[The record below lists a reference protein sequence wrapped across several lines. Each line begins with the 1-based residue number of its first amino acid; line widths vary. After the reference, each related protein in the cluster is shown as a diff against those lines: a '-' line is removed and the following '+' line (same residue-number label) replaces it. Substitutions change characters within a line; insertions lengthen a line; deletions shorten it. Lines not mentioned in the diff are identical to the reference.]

1 MTQYDRI
8 GALLKRRKGAT
19 AAELIA
25 ATMSTAVHKR
35 MSEMR
40 ERGWRITREAI
51 AGRPYGRYYGC
62 PPDKAANANHF

>member
-8 GALLKRRKGAT
+8 GALLKRKKGAT
-19 AAELIA
+19 AADLIA

-40 ERGWRITREAI
+40 QRGWSIRKEPVP
-51 AGRPYGRYYGC
+51 GRTFHRYYGTA
-62 PPDKAANANHF
+62 PQGV

>member
-1 MTQYDRI
+1 MSQYDRI

-40 ERGWRITREAI
+40 ERGWAIWREAI
-51 AGRPYGRYYGC
+51 AGRAYGKYYG
-62 PPDKAANANHF
+62 KAPQA

>member
-8 GALLKRRKGAT
+8 GALLKRKKGAT
-19 AAELIA
+19 AADLIA

-40 ERGWRITREAI
+40 ERGWAI
-51 AGRPYGRYYGC
+51 RKEPIPGRTFHRYYGTA
-62 PPDKAANANHF
+62 PQA

>member
-1 MTQYDRI
+1 MKHFSQYDAI
-8 GALLKRRKGAT
+8 GVLLKRKRGAT

-40 ERGWRITREAI
+40 AKGWTIRREQI
-51 AGRPYGRYYGC
+51 EGKSYGRYRGEA
-62 PPDKAANANHF
+62 PKSA

>member
-1 MTQYDRI
+1 MKTQYDAI
-8 GALLKRRKGAT
+8 GALIRRKTGAT

-40 ERGWRITREAI
+40 ERGWAI
-51 AGRPYGRYYGC
+51 HKVPVPGRTFHRYFGTA
-62 PPDKAANANHF
+62 PQA